1 MMLNRTKQNSLLFIV
16 KQLQPLQKRRN
27 CTPAAAWVTTT
38 CGSNPFCPLFFT
50 PSCSPIGINHSLPND
65 THRCTHRDFTT
76 CTAIPELGGK
86 DGKSVSKV
94 VTLKYG
100 GNSSLAVT
108 VERLERRTV
117 EVLSKIDSARQ
128 QQQRQKKKNQEVSPI
143 LPPSLRSQICTIIQ
157 SWGSLW
163 GKSNVSDPSS
173 TGNVTTKDFIPEYYI
188 QRGVKASN
196 QLLEAILQDD
206 LRICRSG
213 GKSPSLLI
221 SQVEK
226 NVLLSCASIVSI
238 SEIARFISFP
248 LL

>member
-1 MMLNRTKQNSLLFIV
+1 
-16 KQLQPLQKRRN
+16 
-27 CTPAAAWVTTT
+27 
-38 CGSNPFCPLFFT
+38 
-50 PSCSPIGINHSLPND
+50 
-65 THRCTHRDFTT
+65 
-76 CTAIPELGGK
+76 
-86 DGKSVSKV
+86 
-94 VTLKYG
+94 LKYG

-206 LRICRSG
+206 LHICRSG